1 MRFENFGKPHSN
13 ELIAV
18 WELHNLRR
26 GALSL
31 KEFIAKLRI
40 LVKKANYPVEHNKAK
55 PASKCL
61 ELCDVRDQ
69 PHPFQLKKNISPE
82 RISRCVY
89 LCWMLSRSPI
99 PHTNQPEQSS
109 PVQHRPGQCTSQ
121 SNCKMPR
128 YQRLRQVD
136 IPEQV
141 HNEYTPWVRF
151 TLLRLQEKLNGTI
164 RLCLHHPRGLNK
176 GIQRNPKYVRA
187 IDDVIPK
194 VSGASHLS
202 IVDGRSGFWQV
213 KLDDES
219 NKLCT
224 FRTPWTKYRW
234 RRLPFGLTCNGDVF
248 QE

>member
-18 WELHNLRR
+18 WELHNLRQ
-26 GALSL
+26 GTLSL

-99 PHTNQPEQSS
+99 PHRKPTRTKFSS
-109 PVQHRPGQCTSQ
+109 TTPPGAMQVPVQLQDASLPTTSA
-121 SNCKMPR
+121 SR
-128 YQRLRQVD
+128 Y
-136 IPEQV
+136 
-141 HNEYTPWVRF
+141 
-151 TLLRLQEKLNGTI
+151 
-164 RLCLHHPRGLNK
+164 
-176 GIQRNPKYVRA
+176 
-187 IDDVIPK
+187 
-194 VSGASHLS
+194 
-202 IVDGRSGFWQV
+202 
-213 KLDDES
+213 
-219 NKLCT
+219 
-224 FRTPWTKYRW
+224 PWTSAQW
-234 RRLPFGLTCNGDVF
+234 IHTMG
-248 QE
+248 